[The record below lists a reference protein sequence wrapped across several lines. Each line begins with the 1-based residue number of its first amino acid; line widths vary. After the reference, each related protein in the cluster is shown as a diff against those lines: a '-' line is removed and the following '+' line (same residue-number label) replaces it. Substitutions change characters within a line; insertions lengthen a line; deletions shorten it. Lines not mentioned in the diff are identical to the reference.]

1 MPLGLWNL
9 QWLSLNSQRKY
20 PLADDATGV
29 DTTGSF
35 TLPDDFLLELDLPV
49 SAGMNVDPSR
59 FLLSSVGS
67 FGAGYSLVIGY
78 SGASSSTI
86 VPVASALVPRQGF
99 TRNSVYTLGGI
110 SPFQD
115 TVGKLTI
122 GTLDSLDLQP
132 GGLFGFNLA
141 GARLDPDAVRPILRG
156 VTALY
161 LVNGSSVSAPIY
173 GDVQLI
179 AGTNIQ
185 LVPISSGDT
194 AQIQINAISGE
205 GTVADCSCT
214 GNAAALP
221 CITQINGVPPTPAGD
236 FTLAGDNCLAFT
248 AQGNG
253 LQLSDSCS
261 APCCGCSELESITQ
275 DFARYQQQ
283 MQTLTGFINNL
294 SASVTQMDQIVLGA
308 RLGDRGCST
317 C

>member
-185 LVPISSGDT
+185 LVPIS
-194 AQIQINAISGE
+194 
-205 GTVADCSCT
+205 
-214 GNAAALP
+214 
-221 CITQINGVPPTPAGD
+221 
-236 FTLAGDNCLAFT
+236 
-248 AQGNG
+248 
-253 LQLSDSCS
+253 
-261 APCCGCSELESITQ
+261 
-275 DFARYQQQ
+275 
-283 MQTLTGFINNL
+283 
-294 SASVTQMDQIVLGA
+294 
-308 RLGDRGCST
+308 
-317 C
+317 